1 MCVLSN
7 VFCFDKALMLWSICN
22 FTGTK
27 YTYINYWLCLA
38 LFLARVKS
46 HKSFFIQPLAA
57 FLCYATLFSHALT
70 ACERGHHPTQRG
82 PSVPLTW
89 SIPMC
94 RAASGSELSKWNFT
108 AANKSPWHRAASARA
123 WHSSDEGRPHCR
135 GKRGVDTVSLVS
147 QRETEGWKIRVHT
160 HPFMQLVDLCDTSWI
175 ERTQFGQ
182 QDVVVGDHLQQVDW
196 EVPEGKEWRF

>member
-7 VFCFDKALMLWSICN
+7 VFCFDKALMLWSICY
-22 FTGTK
+22 FTGIK
-27 YTYINYWLCLA
+27 YTYIKYSLCLA

-46 HKSFFIQPLAA
+46 HKSIVIQPLAA
-57 FLCYATLFSHALT
+57 FLCYATLFSHALMVS
-70 ACERGHHPTQRG
+70 ERGHHPTQRG

-135 GKRGVDTVSLVS
+135 GKRGVDTVSLS
-147 QRETEGWKIRVHT
+147 ANEKQKAGRSELPPETSHSPFHATGWSLWH
-160 HPFMQLVDLCDTSWI
+160 FLD
-175 ERTQFGQ
+175 RTNTVWPAGRGCRGSFAAGRLR
-182 QDVVVGDHLQQVDW
+182 G
-196 EVPEGKEWRF
+196 PWR